1 MFIVE
6 KLKLNK
12 FVEVAVP
19 KASDLFARLGS
30 RVTPDNM
37 YSEESD
43 TVQGLNKVEQLGM
56 TLLDVENQAAEAAK
70 KSKET
75 NSE

>member
-43 TVQGLNKVEQLGM
+43 TVRGMNKVEQLGA
-56 TLLDVENQAAEAAK
+56 TLLDVENQAAKAAK
-70 KSKET
+70 NSSKSD
-75 NSE
+75 